1 MRFEK
6 HIHYFF
12 NLLLVAVI
20 VFGLFTT
27 PIFIIP
33 ITFALIPVIFISLIL
48 LKILK
53 IGKLKNRYGE
63 IMLDELIRLLWRL
76 LFISALIFIFYG
88 KA

>member
-12 NLLLVAVI
+12 NLLLVAVL
-20 VFGLFTT
+20 VYGLFTT

-33 ITFALIPVIFISLIL
+33 ITFALIPVIFISALF

-53 IGKLKNRYGE
+53 LGKLKNQYGK
-63 IMLDELIRLLWRL
+63 IILDELVGLLWRL
-76 LFISALIFIFYG
+76 LFISALIFIYYG